1 MFIFKYCFNYVNTVW
16 CRLGQSEAPR
26 RLALHCRLLRW
37 LENGRGQHNGASSR
51 RHLVRVRAVCLRAFP
66 FAPGRS
72 ALLFAAATSVASA
85 QPHHQ
90 PFLQHTPRVTTARLV
105 KDRVDHRVGEHH
117 QLDGHVE
124 TKTVGILVELHARP
138 KHIAG
143 HPADE
148 HGESEAAEQAKESA
162 VAGGA
167 AANVR
172 GDAAGVQDTTGGRM
186 RDTTRN
192 PCCRGCRGGSVVG
205 VWILSHF
212 GGL

>member
-1 MFIFKYCFNYVNTVW
+1 MW
-16 CRLGQSEAPR
+16 S
-26 RLALHCRLLRW
+26 
-37 LENGRGQHNGASSR
+37 
-51 RHLVRVRAVCLRAFP
+51 HLVRVRAVCLRAFP
-66 FAPGRS
+66 FAPKRT
-72 ALLFAAATSVASA
+72 ALLCAVATSVASA

-90 PFLQHTPRVTTARLV
+90 PFLQHTPRVATARLV

-124 TKTVGILVELHARP
+124 TKTVRVPVELHARP

-148 HGESEAAEQAKESA
+148 HGEGEAAEQAKESA
-162 VAGGA
+162 VAGGGGRDHGA
-167 AANVR
+167 
-172 GDAAGVQDTTGGRM
+172 AAGVQDTTGGRM

-192 PCCRGCRGGSVVG
+192 PCCRSCRGGSVVG
-205 VWILSHF
+205 VWIWSHF